1 MLYNV
6 RSLFNK
12 LFIVK
17 CQIDV
22 GTFIKSN
29 TYFKYKSLYELSLSV
44 RNYPTAGSPAQ
55 R

>member
-1 MLYNV
+1 MSDRY
-6 RSLFNK
+6 NK
-12 LFIVK
+12 LYTVK

-29 TYFKYKSLYELSLSV
+29 TYFKYKSLYELSV